1 MRTTVDHGLSPSQVQ
16 KIKSIISQS
25 APEAERVALFGSRA
39 NGTYKNHSDIDLVIY
54 GDVDRATINRLF
66 TLFLESNIPYKVDVT
81 AYKLISYPPLKQ
93 HIDDHNKTLFT
104 QTELNPVF
112 AEAYH
117 NRGNAKS
124 NLGQHQEAIADYN
137 KAIELN
143 PVSAEAY
150 YNRGTAKSNWGQHR
164 EAIADFDKAIELNP
178 NNAIAYNNRGLAN
191 KALGRTQ
198 EADEDFKM
206 VAKLNSDEAS

>member
-1 MRTTVDHGLSPSQVQ
+1 MRTAVDHGLSPSQVQ

-39 NGTYKNHSDIDLVIY
+39 NGTYKNYSDIDLVIY

-104 QTELNPVF
+104 QTELNSVF

-150 YNRGTAKSNWGQHR
+150 YNRGTANQSL
-164 EAIADFDKAIELNP
+164 E
-178 NNAIAYNNRGLAN
+178 
-191 KALGRTQ
+191 RTQ
-198 EADEDFKM
+198 EADEDLKRA
-206 VAKLNSDEAS
+206 AKLKSDEAS

>member
-16 KIKSIISQS
+16 KIKSIVSQS

-39 NGTYKNHSDIDLVIY
+39 DGTYKNYSDIDLVIY
-54 GDVDRATINRLF
+54 GDVDRATINRLS
-66 TLFLESNIPYKVDVT
+66 TLFLESNMPYKVDVT
-81 AYKLISYPPLKQ
+81 AYKLVSYPPLKQ

-117 NRGNAKS
+117 NRG
-124 NLGQHQEAIADYN
+124 
-137 KAIELN
+137 
-143 PVSAEAY
+143 V
-150 YNRGTAKSNWGQHR
+150 
-164 EAIADFDKAIELNP
+164 
-178 NNAIAYNNRGLAN
+178 AN
-191 KALGRTQ
+191 QALGRTQ

-206 VAKLNSDEAS
+206 VAKLRGDEAL